1 MNLVFRGSIVDSVA
15 TATSPNWSVQDRDSF
30 TVCLLAID
38 KDERDYFKMIAFHAL
53 TAKEDLIT
61 EVPYRED
68 CCIACLKGN
77 DISKAIMLL
86 C

>member
-1 MNLVFRGSIVDSVA
+1 MIHLMFRLSNEESIVSHFWANRSEGDG
-15 TATSPNWSVQDRDSF
+15 DSF

-38 KDERDYFKMIAFHAL
+38 KDERDFFKLIAFQAS
-53 TAKEDLIT
+53 TANEHLIT

-77 DISKAIMLL
+77 VQRI
-86 C
+86 